1 MAERS
6 NKFNPKLKYYH
17 IILIS
22 IILSPLLILNSNSL
36 NKQREKEK
44 MLKSEEIILRKLY
57 ARKLDSSSDEDTF
70 SKDTNKICDKGSEGL
85 QNYYKNG
92 DDKSIKID
100 DESISSENRPKY
112 IDALIDLIS
121 GKGDSTENLKEYLI
135 HIIPVLIF
143 LVISILFLPGWLT
156 CCICSCCD
164 CCCCCCCKKPF
175 CKIPF
180 YIITLVIYILG
191 IVISIYGLSQS
202 NSIFVGLADTEC
214 SILKFIGE
222 VLEGETKETKP
233 KWIGIDNISTKFNE
247 AKEQVDALQG
257 SLVTDLRTK
266 KEDVKTKKQN
276 FETEMETQSTN
287 VATNKENL
295 SGLSESSLNGEYQLD
310 IVQLFGKFRK
320 NNDVDVVDVTYTD
333 NTLMDWWYNEYI
345 ETAKQS
351 EKYMEES
358 ASNYEELSKNNG
370 ASSALNDGVEA
381 LKTIENAFDNIK
393 NKVSDILIE
402 YSDIIDEYG
411 KLAFKIAFSVLMAM
425 NVIIAVFI
433 TIEMF
438 FSFLK
443 ANTRCLKCFLKSL
456 IHIFW
461 NILAIITFVT
471 LLLGSAFIFLGTV
484 GKDLISVVNFL
495 VGEENLN
502 SDETVLLDSAPSYL
516 SKCISGDG
524 NIVEDLNLD
533 LHSLKNFDQLTNAYN
548 ELERAKI
555 KADDLVKNKIAYNQY
570 KSRYEEIVDYKIDN
584 FNLISTS
591 KALNFKNVLDTIHQ
605 NKQIDTWSISCGDNS
620 HSCQSPRGASE
631 TDSFCIKPQTCNVD
645 HTVYNWY
652 SSSGNSVLIDY
663 AKILDS
669 FIHSISQIKSISTE
683 EKSIKN
689 ALTSLDSKYEDFL
702 KEEISTLTVYQTKI
716 ESLVKIFNDVIGEEG
731 EITDIINC
739 KFIGKNVKVVLKLL
753 DNSLGKDFYT
763 VGICLL
769 VAGLAMCISISFTI
783 LLNIILDSLKN
794 KADNNGIQELEV
806 FGNNQ
811 NGEIGGY
818 NPTNQY
824 NNIYTGNINSENN
837 ADRVISYNNNY

>member
-44 MLKSEEIILRKLY
+44 ILKSEEIILRKLY

-70 SKDTNKICDKGSEGL
+70 SNDTNKICEKGSEGL

-121 GKGDSTENLKEYLI
+121 GKGDATENLKEYLI

-143 LVISILFLPGWLT
+143 LVISILFLPGWLV

-180 YIITLVIYILG
+180 YIITLVIYTLG

-222 VLEGETKETKP
+222 VLDGETKETKP

-257 SLVTDLRTK
+257 SLVADLKDK
-266 KEDVKTKKQN
+266 KEAVKTKKDS
-276 FETEMETQSTN
+276 FENEMILQSTN
-287 VATNKENL
+287 VATNKEDL
-295 SGLSESSLNGEYQLD
+295 SGLSQSSLRGQYQLD
-310 IVQLFGKFRK
+310 IVKLFGDFSKT
-320 NNDVDVVDVTYTD
+320 DDVVTYKED
-333 NTLMDWWYNEYI
+333 TLMDWWYNEYI
-345 ETAKQS
+345 ETAAQS
-351 EKYMEES
+351 ERYMEES
-358 ASNYEELSKNNG
+358 TTNYEQLSKNNG

-381 LKTIENAFDNIK
+381 LKTIEDAFDNIK
-393 NKVSDILIE
+393 NKVSNILID

-411 KLAFKIAFSVLMAM
+411 KLAFKIAFSILMAM

-438 FSFLK
+438 FGFLK
-443 ANTRCLKCFLKSL
+443 ANTKCLKCLLKSL

-495 VGEENLN
+495 VSEENLN
-502 SDETVLLDSAPSYL
+502 SDETALLDSAPSYL

-524 NIVEDLNLD
+524 NIAEDLNLD
-533 LHSLKNFDQLTNAYN
+533 LDALKNFDQLTNAYN
-548 ELERAKI
+548 ELENARINAE
-555 KADDLVKNKIAYNQY
+555 DLVKNKIAYNQY
-570 KSRYEEIVDYKIDN
+570 KSKYEEIVEYKIDE
-584 FNLISTS
+584 FNLISTGNN
-591 KALNFKNVLDTIHQ
+591 ALNFKNVLDTIHQ
-605 NKQIDTWSISCGDNS
+605 NNPIDTWSISCGDNS
-620 HSCQSPRGASE
+620 HNCQSPRTTSE
-631 TDSFCIKPQTCNVD
+631 TDSFCIEPKTCD
-645 HTVYNWY
+645 AAHKVYNWY
-652 SSSGNSVLIDY
+652 SATGSSILIDY
-663 AKILDS
+663 AIILDS
-669 FIHSISQIKSISTE
+669 FIDSISKIKSISTGD
-683 EKSIKN
+683 KSIKN
-689 ALTSLDSKYEDFL
+689 ALTSLDSKYNDFL

-811 NGEIGGY
+811 NENIGGY

-837 ADRVISYNNNY
+837 GNRVISYNNNY

>member
-222 VLEGETKETKP
+222 VFDGETKETKP

-257 SLVTDLRTK
+257 SLVADLIDK
-266 KEDVKTKKQN
+266 KEAVKTKKDS
-276 FETEMETQSTN
+276 FENEMILQSTN
-287 VATNKENL
+287 VATNKEDL
-295 SGLSESSLNGEYQLD
+295 SGLSESSLRGQYQLD
-310 IVQLFGKFRK
+310 IVQLFGDFSKTG
-320 NNDVDVVDVTYTD
+320 DVVTYKED
-333 NTLMDWWYNEYI
+333 TLMNWWYNEYI
-345 ETAKQS
+345 ETATQS
-351 EKYMEES
+351 ETYMEES
-358 ASNYEELSKNNG
+358 TSNYDELSKNNG

-381 LKTIENAFDNIK
+381 LKTIEDAFDNIK
-393 NKVSDILIE
+393 NKVSNILID

-411 KLAFKIAFSVLMAM
+411 KLAFKIAFSILMAM

-837 ADRVISYNNNY
+837 GDRVISYNNNY

>member
-36 NKQREKEK
+36 NKQREQEK
-44 MLKSEEIILRKLY
+44 ILKHEEIVLRKLY
-57 ARKLDSSSDEDTF
+57 ARKLDSSSDTDTF
-70 SKDTNKICDKGSEGL
+70 ANDTNKICDKGSEGL

-92 DDKSIKID
+92 DEKSIKID

-121 GKGDSTENLKEYLI
+121 GKGDATENLKEYLI

-143 LVISILFLPGWLT
+143 LVISILFLPGWLA

-180 YIITLVIYILG
+180 YIITLVFYILG
-191 IVISIYGLSQS
+191 IAISIYGLSQS

-222 VLEGETKETKP
+222 VLDGETKETKP

-257 SLVTDLRTK
+257 SLVDDLKSK
-266 KEDVKTKKQN
+266 KDAVSSKKQI
-276 FETEMETQSTN
+276 FESDMETQSVN
-287 VATNKENL
+287 VATNKEDLLDL
-295 SGLSESSLNGEYQLD
+295 SQSSLNGEYQLD
-310 IVQLFGKFRK
+310 IVQLFGEFSK
-320 NNDVDVVDVTYTD
+320 NADGDVTYTE

-345 ETAKQS
+345 ETATQS
-351 EKYMEES
+351 ERYMEES
-358 ASNYEELSKNNG
+358 TSNYDELSKNND

-381 LKTIENAFDNIK
+381 LKTIEDAFDNIK
-393 NKVSDILIE
+393 DKVSNILIE

-471 LLLGSAFIFLGTV
+471 LLLGSAFIFLGTF

-495 VGEENLN
+495 VSEENLN
-502 SDETVLLDSAPSYL
+502 SDEPALLDSAPSYL
-516 SKCISGDG
+516 SKCINGDG
-524 NIVEDLNLD
+524 NITEDLNLD
-533 LHSLKNFDQLTNAYN
+533 LDALKNFDQLIYAYN
-548 ELERAKI
+548 ELEKAKI
-555 KADDLVKNKIAYNQY
+555 NAEDLIENKIAYNQY
-570 KSRYEEIVDYKIDN
+570 KSKYEEIIEYKIDD
-584 FNLISTS
+584 FYLISTDNV
-591 KALNFKNVLDTIHQ
+591 LNFKSVLDKIHE
-605 NKQIDTWSISCGDNS
+605 NKPSDTWSISCGDNS
-620 HSCQSPRGASE
+620 HSCQSPRTASE
-631 TDSFCIKPQTCNVD
+631 TDPICIEPQTCDAGHRVF
-645 HTVYNWY
+645 TWY
-652 SSSGNSVLIDY
+652 SSSGNSILTDY

-669 FIHSISQIKSISTE
+669 FINSISQIKSTSTNA
-683 EKSIKN
+683 KSIKN
-689 ALTSLDSKYEDFL
+689 ALTSLDSKYDDFL
-702 KEEISTLTVYQTKI
+702 REEISTLDVYQTKI

-769 VAGLAMCISISFTI
+769 VAGLAMCFSISFTI

-794 KADNNGIQELEV
+794 KADNNVIPELEGI
-806 FGNNQ
+806 GNVQ
-811 NGEIGGY
+811 NERVGGN

-837 ADRVISYNNNY
+837 GDRVISYNNNY